1 MKEYM
6 KTNVRIKTFLIAG
19 GNSTLLVQNCGENTR
34 KQLISQYLGKVEQI
48 GFVQGNRLEMM
59 GSELCINS
67 TIAFA
72 SQLPEKKGELF
83 TSGIKGAIKYSNSDT
98 QTTIE
103 LPIIATVDKNI
114 VLLPGIGFLCETKDI
129 NITKELLLNFCQLY
143 NLPAFGVA
151 IYKNNQL
158 TPYVYV
164 KETDSL
170 IKETACGSG
179 SIAVSLFTGLQKI
192 RQPTGAC
199 ISVRIE
205 KNNIAIS
212 AQVKEVKNYDI
223 LQKGNSMSTKQ
234 LPQPLKGFRDFL
246 PDEARKRQWLREK
259 IIKVFELW
267 GFDPLETPTLEPL
280 DLFSGQIGEDEK
292 LFFKFK
298 DSGNRDVALRY
309 DQTVPACR
317 VVAQYYQQLPMPFKR
332 YQIQPAFRAEKPQKG
347 RYREFVQC
355 DADIFGVSSPIADAE
370 VIALSLDIYRKI
382 GFPQAKVLIND
393 RQLLKDL
400 PYVAIVAIDKL
411 KKIGKDGVIE
421 EMKAKGI
428 SAEDAQKYLN
438 IVLNLKP
445 NETITVI
452 LNYLKEQGLD
462 PAWYEFDPTIA
473 RSFSYSSGPIWEIE
487 IPGIKGSVL
496 GGERFDN
503 LIEKISGLKI
513 PATGFGL
520 GFDRTLEA
528 AEELGLLPQL
538 KATAKVLVTV
548 FSKELLSESLKV
560 ANILRDQDVTT
571 EVYTE
576 IKDKLS
582 KQFKYASK
590 KGIPWTIVIGPEEVE
605 KKIVQLKNM
614 QTEKQLEIVM
624 SELVS
629 VVQG

>member
-1 MKEYM
+1 M
-6 KTNVRIKTFLIAG
+6 KTNMIIKTFLIAG
-19 GNSTLLVQNCGENTR
+19 GNSTLLVQNCEKNTR
-34 KQLISQYLGKVEQI
+34 KQLISQYLGKVEQV
-48 GFVQGNRLEMM
+48 GFIQGNRLEMM
-59 GSELCINS
+59 GSELCING

-72 SQLPEKKGELF
+72 SQLSEKKGKLF
-83 TSGIKGAIKYSNSDT
+83 TSGIGTAIKYFNTDA

-103 LPIIATVDKNI
+103 LPITTTLDKNI

-143 NLPAFGVA
+143 DLPAFGVA
-151 IYKNNQL
+151 IYKDNQL

-164 KETDSL
+164 KKTDSL
-170 IKETACGSG
+170 FKETACGSG
-179 SIAVSLFTGLQKI
+179 SIAICLFTGLQQI
-192 RQPTGAC
+192 RQPTGEY

-205 KNNIAIS
+205 ENTIAIS

-223 LQKGNSMSTKQ
+223 LQKGNTMSTKQ

-246 PDEARKRQWLREK
+246 PDEARKRRWLKEK
-259 IIKVFELW
+259 ITKVFELW

-280 DLFSGQIGEDEK
+280 ELFSGQIGEDEK

-298 DSGNRDVALRY
+298 DSGDRDVALRY

-382 GFPQAKVLIND
+382 GFPKAKVLIND

-400 PYVAIVAIDKL
+400 PYDAIVAIDKL

-421 EMKAKGI
+421 DMKAKGI
-428 SAEDAQKYLN
+428 SIEDAQKYLN

-445 NETITVI
+445 NETISII
-452 LNYLKEQGLD
+452 LNYLKEQGFD

-503 LIEKISGLKI
+503 LIEKIAGFKI

-548 FSKELLSESLKV
+548 FSKKLLSESLKV
-560 ANILRDQDVTT
+560 ASILRDLDVAT

-576 IKDKLS
+576 TEDKLS

-590 KGIPWTIVIGPEEVE
+590 KGTPWTIVIGPEEIE
-605 KKIVQLKNM
+605 KKVVQLKNM
-614 QTEKQLEIVM
+614 QTGEQQQVSQEK
-624 SELVS
+624 LVNLLS
-629 VVQG
+629 A